1 MGVLASNFGHN
12 FPIGNLAI
20 HVCAHLSHKSM
31 INIILLTEI
40 SNLTEE
46 VPHLTKSDQ
55 DDVYV
60 TRKVKSLE
68 NAEDLI

>member
-46 VPHLTKSDQ
+46 VSNLTKSDQ
-55 DDVYV
+55 DDEYV
-60 TRKVKSLE
+60 TRKVESQEKS
-68 NAEDLI
+68 EDLI